1 MGTNVLMCELN
12 SGSLQPGKKVD
23 SFDVSSHLDLGA
35 TTSLQQTLRQL
46 LTITDDMSQEIN
58 KYTNHQ
64 RQIFKPTPAPSRLD
78 TLLIS
83 NQVTNYCKQ
92 VGQFSSQSLG
102 KLFMAEA
109 FQENSEEN

>member
-1 MGTNVLMCELN
+1 M
-12 SGSLQPGKKVD
+12 
-23 SFDVSSHLDLGA
+23 
-35 TTSLQQTLRQL
+35 TLRQL

-64 RQIFKPTPAPSRLD
+64 RQVFKQNQAKIQYQQKKQQENAQRVQRGEEALPEEDLTKIFKPIPPPSRLD

-92 VGQFSSQSLG
+92 VGQFSAQSLG
-102 KLFMAEA
+102 KLFMAES